1 MKRVLIVETNV
12 AKYGDTKEATGLWLG
27 ESAEFVDELQKE
39 DVQFDFISPKG
50 GFVPL
55 DPRSM
60 KYIDHSIMR
69 IYEQPDFIERAL
81 RNTLKPADVDPS
93 QYAAIYYTGGH
104 GVTWDFPDNIEIQQ
118 LASSIYQDGGYLAS
132 VCHGIAGLFNI
143 RDHNNDYVIANKN
156 ITGFTTS
163 EEVIAGKRKVV
174 PFLNQQMAQKRGANF
189 NKKRFYKN
197 YAIQDGRIITGQNP
211 FSVRSVAQ
219 LLIQELK

>member
-1 MKRVLIVETNV
+1 M
-12 AKYGDTKEATGLWLG
+12 
-27 ESAEFVDELQKE
+27 
-39 DVQFDFISPKG
+39 
-50 GFVPL
+50 
-55 DPRSM
+55 
-60 KYIDHSIMR
+60 
-69 IYEQPDFIERAL
+69 
-81 RNTLKPADVDPS
+81 
-93 QYAAIYYTGGH
+93 
-104 GVTWDFPDNIEIQQ
+104 WDFPDNIEIQQ